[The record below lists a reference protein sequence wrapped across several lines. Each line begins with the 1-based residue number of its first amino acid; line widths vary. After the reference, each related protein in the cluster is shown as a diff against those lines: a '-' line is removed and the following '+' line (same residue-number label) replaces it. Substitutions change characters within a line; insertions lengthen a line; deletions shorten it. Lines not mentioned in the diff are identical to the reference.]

1 MSTYNINYNFERC
14 TDKGSDKTFVN
25 DGSMWCHVKA
35 EAVNGCTFKEED
47 TDCKIEMFYNNR
59 WMPIY
64 MNLKKVTPDEDQ
76 LILNG
81 EKSGITSDG
90 TFLHISFAFTSRYM
104 GDADCYVKASLGTPK
119 PVPTLNVTNNVAH
132 TTYKKRT
139 SGSNT
144 VITLICDT
152 GYTFDGVPTV
162 TYGGDPDDPFA
173 EASTADMTVSG
184 DIATF
189 SLATDSYGGSA
200 TLNGN
205 TKPKPVKP
213 VSVTNNVSHTT
224 YKTEVQGIN
233 TKITLTCDGGYTFEG
248 VPRITY
254 GQSEHA
260 YMTVS
265 GNVATFTLATVS
277 YNGVAILEGKTKTVV
292 VINNVA
298 HTTYKKEVQG
308 KNTVIT
314 LTCDDGYTF
323 DGVPRITY
331 GQSVHTDMTVS
342 GNVATFSLATDSYG
356 GSCILEG
363 KTRAVAPPV
372 QPVSVTNNVAHTTY
386 QKEVQGDNTVITL
399 TCDSGYTFD
408 GTPTVTYGA
417 DPEDPFAEGT
427 TENMTVSGNVATFT
441 LATASYGGFAKLD
454 GNTKEVIPEL
464 QNNISGATYTTEEDP
479 FTEVTTVTIT
489 CNDGLVFDGVPTVK
503 YVKTSGQ
510 QTILAATLNE
520 TNTVATAE
528 ISDLKYIVSLDGNT
542 KTKPVVPTEPTVTNN
557 VPDST
562 ESHTADGHS
571 VTVNLSS
578 NNVMLNVSCAYVATD
593 GSSKNVPVTV
603 KVVVKPLVDSSNV
616 TSNASVTLPDV
627 DFNSPVVISGESKK
641 ALRIDYY
648 LSGCSTATQPTYCFV
663 GEPITF
669 TLNADSGNE
678 FDEPDKCKLIGYSV
692 FAPVYTSPMEISEDK
707 LTATGTITP
716 TVGTSQRDDFYIEV
730 HGVANPQSTPTKKY
744 GFINAYVLNEKN
756 LEDFAN
762 ARFVP
767 YTGEVGSTK
776 EDPISYD
783 LGDYINRVKR
793 FFFQVDKGS
802 SSKLMCGNFMVDT
815 TVYNLTSDS
824 KVLSFG
830 SVEIPNVTQ
839 STADYD
845 TELNMFVPFIGLES
859 LPVDLIGHTVSLELR
874 VNLLGGGGVYVM
886 TCDDRIVWT
895 KEVEPCSD
903 VLFRTQK
910 QQIQVIGGSKFDS
923 TYLMGLTP
931 YIVLQK
937 KTITSTGVE
946 TPSSRLTKVK
956 DVSGFTK
963 MVNVKFA
970 DTTNMLT
977 DDVNTIIN
985 ILRNGFTL

>member
-1 MSTYNINYNFERC
+1 MASTYNINYNFERC
-14 TDKGSDKTFVN
+14 TDKGSDKTFYT
-25 DGSMWCHVKA
+25 DGATWCHVKA
-35 EAVNGCTFKEED
+35 EAVNGCTFVEND
-47 TDCKIEMFYNNR
+47 AACKIELFYNDR
-59 WMPIY
+59 WVNIY
-64 MNLKKVTPDEDQ
+64 MNLTKVSPEEDQ
-76 LILNG
+76 LVLNG

-90 TFLHISFAFTSRYM
+90 TFLHRRFSFPDGYR
-104 GDADCYVKASLGTPK
+104 GDADCYVKASGGSPA

-132 TTYKKRT
+132 TTYKTKT

-144 VITLICDT
+144 VITLTCDD
-152 GYTFDGVPTV
+152 GFTFDGVPTV

-173 EASTADMTVSG
+173 EST
-184 DIATF
+184 
-189 SLATDSYGGSA
+189 
-200 TLNGN
+200 
-205 TKPKPVKP
+205 
-213 VSVTNNVSHTT
+213 
-224 YKTEVQGIN
+224 TEN
-233 TKITLTCDGGYTFEG
+233 
-248 VPRITY
+248 
-254 GQSEHA
+254 
-260 YMTVS
+260 
-265 GNVATFTLATVS
+265 
-277 YNGVAILEGKTKTVV
+277 
-292 VINNVA
+292 
-298 HTTYKKEVQG
+298 
-308 KNTVIT
+308 
-314 LTCDDGYTF
+314 
-323 DGVPRITY
+323 
-331 GQSVHTDMTVS
+331 MTVS
-342 GNVATFSLATDSYG
+342 GNVATFSLATASYG
-356 GSCILEG
+356 GS
-363 KTRAVAPPV
+363 A
-372 QPVSVTNNVAHTTY
+372 
-386 QKEVQGDNTVITL
+386 TL
-399 TCDSGYTFD
+399 SGR
-408 GTPTVTYGA
+408 
-417 DPEDPFAEGT
+417 
-427 TENMTVSGNVATFT
+427 
-441 LATASYGGFAKLD
+441 
-454 GNTKEVIPEL
+454 TKEVIPEP
-464 QNNISGATYTTEEDP
+464 QNNITGATFTTEEDP
-479 FTEVTTVTIT
+479 FSESTTVTIT

-503 YVKTSGQ
+503 YVNTSGQ
-510 QTILAATLNE
+510 QTTVSTTVNE

-542 KTKPVVPTEPTVTNN
+542 KAKPVAPTEPTVTNN

-562 ESHTADGHS
+562 ESHTVDGHS

-578 NNVMLNVSCAYVATD
+578 KKVMLNVSCAYVSTD

-603 KVVVKPLVDSSNV
+603 NVVVNSVADTDNV

-641 ALRIDYY
+641 AIRIDYT
-648 LSGCSTATQPTYCFV
+648 LTGCTPVAQPTYCFV
-663 GEPITF
+663 GEPLTIT
-669 TLNADSGNE
+669 LGADSGNV
-678 FDEPDKCKLIGYSV
+678 FDEPDKCKLTGYSQ
-692 FAPVYTSPMEISEDK
+692 FATPYIVPMTISEDK

-716 TVGTSQRDDFYIEV
+716 TVGSADRDDWYIIVE
-730 HGVANPQSTPTKKY
+730 GVANPQSTPTKKY

-756 LEDFAN
+756 LEDFAT
-762 ARFVP
+762 ARFVQ
-767 YTGEVGSTK
+767 YTGDVGSTK

-815 TVYNLTSDS
+815 TVYNLASDS

-830 SVEIPNVTQ
+830 SVEIPNTTQ

-845 TELNMFVPFIGLES
+845 TELSLFVPFIGLES
-859 LPVDLIGHTVSLELR
+859 LPVDLIGHTVGLELR

-910 QQIQVIGGSKFDS
+910 QQIQVVGGSKFDS

-946 TPSSRLTKVK
+946 TASSRLTKVK

>member
-1 MSTYNINYNFERC
+1 MAATYNINYTFERC
-14 TDKGSDKTFVN
+14 TDSGSDKTFYN
-25 DGSMWCHVKA
+25 DGQRWCHIKA
-35 EAVNGCTFKEED
+35 EAVNGCTFVEED
-47 TDCKIEMFYNNR
+47 AACRIELFYNDR
-59 WMPIY
+59 WITVY

-90 TFLHISFAFTSRYM
+90 TFLHRRFSFPSGYT
-104 GDADCYVKASLGTPK
+104 GDADCYVKASGGTPT

-132 TTYKKRT
+132 TTYKTKT

-144 VITLICDT
+144 VITLTCDD
-152 GYTFDGVPTV
+152 GFTFDGVPTV
-162 TYGGDPDDPFA
+162 TYGADPDDPFA
-173 EASTADMTVSG
+173 EATTADMS
-184 DIATF
+184 
-189 SLATDSYGGSA
+189 
-200 TLNGN
+200 
-205 TKPKPVKP
+205 
-213 VSVTNNVSHTT
+213 
-224 YKTEVQGIN
+224 
-233 TKITLTCDGGYTFEG
+233 
-248 VPRITY
+248 
-254 GQSEHA
+254 
-260 YMTVS
+260 
-265 GNVATFTLATVS
+265 
-277 YNGVAILEGKTKTVV
+277 
-292 VINNVA
+292 
-298 HTTYKKEVQG
+298 
-308 KNTVIT
+308 
-314 LTCDDGYTF
+314 
-323 DGVPRITY
+323 
-331 GQSVHTDMTVS
+331 
-342 GNVATFSLATDSYG
+342 
-356 GSCILEG
+356 
-363 KTRAVAPPV
+363 
-372 QPVSVTNNVAHTTY
+372 
-386 QKEVQGDNTVITL
+386 
-399 TCDSGYTFD
+399 
-408 GTPTVTYGA
+408 
-417 DPEDPFAEGT
+417 
-427 TENMTVSGNVATFT
+427 VSGNVATFT
-441 LATASYGGFAKLD
+441 LATASYGGFATLS
-454 GNTKEVIPEL
+454 GNTKEVIPEP
-464 QNNISGATYTTEEDP
+464 QNNITGTTYTTEQDP
-479 FTEVTTVTIT
+479 FTEATTVTIT
-489 CNDGLVFDGVPTVK
+489 CNDGLVFDGVPTVT
-503 YVKTSGQ
+503 YVNTSGQ
-510 QTILAATLNE
+510 QTTVSTTVNE

-528 ISDLKYIVSLDGNT
+528 ISDLRYIVSLDGNT
-542 KTKPVVPTEPTVTNN
+542 KTKPVAPTEPTVTNK

-562 ESHTADGHS
+562 ESHTVDGSS

-578 NNVMLNVSCAYVATD
+578 NKVMLNVSCAYVATD

-603 KVVVKPLVDSSNV
+603 NVVVNEITDQNNV

-627 DFNSPVVISGESKK
+627 DFNSPVVISGESKQ
-641 ALRIDYY
+641 AMRIDYN
-648 LSGCSTATQPTYCFV
+648 LSGCTPVSRPTYCFV
-663 GEPITF
+663 DEPLTI
-669 TLNADSGNE
+669 TLNADSGNV
-678 FDEPDKCKLIGYSV
+678 FDEPDKCKLTGYST
-692 FAPVYTSPMEISEDK
+692 FAPMFIVPMTISEDK
-707 LTATGTITP
+707 LTASGTITP
-716 TVGTSQRDDFYIEV
+716 TVGTADRDDWYIIV
-730 HGVANPQSTPTKKY
+730 DGVANPQTTPTKKY

-756 LEDFAN
+756 LEDFAT
-762 ARFVP
+762 ARFVQ
-767 YTGEVGSTK
+767 YTGDVGSTK

-815 TVYNLTSDS
+815 TVYNLASDS

-845 TELNMFVPFIGLES
+845 TELNLFVPFIGLES
-859 LPVDLIGHTVSLELR
+859 LPVDLIGHTVGLELR

-946 TPSSRLTKVK
+946 TASSRLTKVK

>member
-1 MSTYNINYNFERC
+1 MAATYNINYTFERC
-14 TDKGSDKTFVN
+14 TDSGSDKTFYN
-25 DGSMWCHVKA
+25 DGQTWCHIKA
-35 EAVNGCTFKEED
+35 EAVNGCTFVEND
-47 TDCKIEMFYNNR
+47 AACKMEMYYNDR
-59 WMPIY
+59 WVSIY
-64 MNLKKVTPDEDQ
+64 MNLTKVSPEEDQ
-76 LILNG
+76 LVRNG

-90 TFLHISFAFTSRYM
+90 TFLHRRFSFPNGYT
-104 GDADCYVKASLGTPK
+104 GPADCYVKASGGTPT

-132 TTYKKRT
+132 TTYKTKT

-144 VITLICDT
+144 TITLTCDD
-152 GYTFDGVPTV
+152 GFTFDGVPTV
-162 TYGGDPDDPFA
+162 TYGGDPDDPFS
-173 EASTADMTVSG
+173 ESSTA
-184 DIATF
+184 
-189 SLATDSYGGSA
+189 
-200 TLNGN
+200 
-205 TKPKPVKP
+205 
-213 VSVTNNVSHTT
+213 
-224 YKTEVQGIN
+224 
-233 TKITLTCDGGYTFEG
+233 
-248 VPRITY
+248 
-254 GQSEHA
+254 
-260 YMTVS
+260 
-265 GNVATFTLATVS
+265 
-277 YNGVAILEGKTKTVV
+277 
-292 VINNVA
+292 
-298 HTTYKKEVQG
+298 
-308 KNTVIT
+308 
-314 LTCDDGYTF
+314 
-323 DGVPRITY
+323 
-331 GQSVHTDMTVS
+331 DMTVS
-342 GNVATFSLATDSYG
+342 GNVATFSIATDSYG
-356 GSCILEG
+356 GSATLDG
-363 KTRAVAPPV
+363 NTKAVAPPV

-408 GTPTVTYGA
+408 GVPTVTYGA
-417 DPEDPFAEGT
+417 DPEDPFSEGT

-454 GNTKEVIPEL
+454 GNTKEVIPE
-464 QNNISGATYTTEEDP
+464 
-479 FTEVTTVTIT
+479 
-489 CNDGLVFDGVPTVK
+489 
-503 YVKTSGQ
+503 
-510 QTILAATLNE
+510 
-520 TNTVATAE
+520 
-528 ISDLKYIVSLDGNT
+528 
-542 KTKPVVPTEPTVTNN
+542 PVEPTEPTVTNN

-562 ESHTADGHS
+562 ESHTVDGHS
-571 VTVNLSS
+571 VTVNLTSKK
-578 NNVMLNVSCAYVATD
+578 VMLNVSCAYVSTD

-603 KVVVKPLVDSSNV
+603 NVVVDDLKDTENV
-616 TSNASVTLPDV
+616 SSNASVTLPDV

-641 ALRIDYY
+641 AMRIDYY
-648 LSGCSTATQPTYCFV
+648 LTGCTPVAQPTYCFV
-663 GEPITF
+663 GEPLTI
-669 TLNADSGNE
+669 TLNADSGNV
-678 FDEPDKCKLIGYSV
+678 FDEPDKCKLTGYST
-692 FAPVYTSPMEISEDK
+692 FAPIFIAPMTISEDK

-716 TVGTSQRDDFYIEV
+716 TVGTAERDDWYIEV

-756 LEDFAN
+756 LEDFAT

-767 YTGEVGSTK
+767 YTGDTGSVK

-783 LGDYINRVKR
+783 LGDYVNRVKR

-815 TVYNLTSDS
+815 TVFNLASDS
-824 KVLSFG
+824 KVISFG

-845 TELNMFVPFIGLES
+845 TELNLFVPFIGLES
-859 LPVDLIGHTVSLELR
+859 LPVDLIGCTVALEMR

-895 KEVEPCSD
+895 KEVEPCTD

-910 QQIQVIGGSKFDS
+910 QEVRVLGGSKFDS

-946 TPSSRLTKVK
+946 TASSRLTKVK

>member
-1 MSTYNINYNFERC
+1 MASTYNINYNFERC
-14 TDKGSDKTFVN
+14 TDKGSDKTFYT
-25 DGSMWCHVKA
+25 DGATWCHVKA
-35 EAVNGCTFKEED
+35 EAVNGCTFVEED
-47 TDCKIEMFYNNR
+47 AACRIELFYNDR
-59 WMPIY
+59 WVTVY

-76 LILNG
+76 LIING

-90 TFLHISFAFTSRYM
+90 TFLHRRFTFPDGYR
-104 GDADCYVKASLGTPK
+104 GDADCYVKASGGSPA

-132 TTYKKRT
+132 TTYKTKT
-139 SGSNT
+139 SGS
-144 VITLICDT
+144 
-152 GYTFDGVPTV
+152 
-162 TYGGDPDDPFA
+162 
-173 EASTADMTVSG
+173 
-184 DIATF
+184 
-189 SLATDSYGGSA
+189 
-200 TLNGN
+200 
-205 TKPKPVKP
+205 
-213 VSVTNNVSHTT
+213 
-224 YKTEVQGIN
+224 
-233 TKITLTCDGGYTFEG
+233 
-248 VPRITY
+248 
-254 GQSEHA
+254 
-260 YMTVS
+260 
-265 GNVATFTLATVS
+265 
-277 YNGVAILEGKTKTVV
+277 
-292 VINNVA
+292 
-298 HTTYKKEVQG
+298 
-308 KNTVIT
+308 NTVIT
-314 LTCDDGYTF
+314 LTCDDGFNF
-323 DGVPRITY
+323 DGV
-331 GQSVHTDMTVS
+331 
-342 GNVATFSLATDSYG
+342 
-356 GSCILEG
+356 
-363 KTRAVAPPV
+363 
-372 QPVSVTNNVAHTTY
+372 
-386 QKEVQGDNTVITL
+386 
-399 TCDSGYTFD
+399 
-408 GTPTVTYGA
+408 PTVTYGA
-417 DPEDPFAEGT
+417 DPEDPFSEGT

-441 LATASYGGFAKLD
+441 LATASYGGYATLD
-454 GNTKEVIPEL
+454 GRTKEVIPEP
-464 QNNISGATYTTEEDP
+464 QNNISGTTYTTEQDP
-479 FTEVTTVTIT
+479 FTESTTVTIT

-503 YVKTSGQ
+503 YVNTSGQ
-510 QTILAATLNE
+510 QTTVSTTVNE

-542 KTKPVVPTEPTVTNN
+542 KTKPVAPTEPTVTNN

-562 ESHTADGHS
+562 ESHTVNGHS

-578 NNVMLNVSCAYVATD
+578 SKVMLNVSCAYVSTD
-593 GSSKNVPVTV
+593 GSSKNAPVTV
-603 KVVVKPLVDSSNV
+603 NVVVDEVKDQNNV

-627 DFNSPVVISGESKK
+627 DFNSPVVISGESKQ
-641 ALRIDYY
+641 AMRIDYN
-648 LSGCSTATQPTYCFV
+648 LSGCTPVAQPTYCFV
-663 GEPITF
+663 GEPLTI
-669 TLNADSGNE
+669 TLNADSGNV
-678 FDEPDKCKLIGYSV
+678 FDEPDKCKITGYST
-692 FAPVYTSPMEISEDK
+692 FAPLYIVPMTISDDK

-716 TVGTSQRDDFYIEV
+716 TVGSADRDDWYIIVE
-730 HGVANPQSTPTKKY
+730 GVANPQSTPTKKY

-756 LEDFAN
+756 LEDFAT
-762 ARFVP
+762 ARFVQ
-767 YTGEVGSTK
+767 YTGDVGSTK

-815 TVYNLTSDS
+815 TVYNLASDS

-845 TELNMFVPFIGLES
+845 TELSLFVPFIGLES
-859 LPVDLIGHTVSLELR
+859 LPVDLIGSTVSLELR

-946 TPSSRLTKVK
+946 TASSRLTKVK

>member
-1 MSTYNINYNFERC
+1 MAATYNINYTFERC
-14 TDKGSDKTFVN
+14 TDKGSDKTFYN
-25 DGSMWCHVKA
+25 DGATWCHIKA
-35 EAVNGCTFKEED
+35 EAVNGCTFVEND
-47 TDCKIEMFYNNR
+47 SACRMEMFYNDR
-59 WMPIY
+59 WVSVY
-64 MNLKKVTPDEDQ
+64 MNLTKVSPEEDQ
-76 LILNG
+76 LVING

-90 TFLHISFAFTSRYM
+90 TFLHRRFSFPSGYT
-104 GDADCYVKASLGTPK
+104 GPADCYVKASGGTPA

-132 TTYKKRT
+132 TTYKTKT

-144 VITLICDT
+144 VITLTCDD
-152 GYTFDGVPTV
+152 GFTFDGVPTV

-173 EASTADMTVSG
+173 ESTTA
-184 DIATF
+184 
-189 SLATDSYGGSA
+189 
-200 TLNGN
+200 N
-205 TKPKPVKP
+205 
-213 VSVTNNVSHTT
+213 
-224 YKTEVQGIN
+224 
-233 TKITLTCDGGYTFEG
+233 
-248 VPRITY
+248 
-254 GQSEHA
+254 
-260 YMTVS
+260 MTVS
-265 GNVATFTLATVS
+265 GNVATFTLAT
-277 YNGVAILEGKTKTVV
+277 A
-292 VINNVA
+292 
-298 HTTYKKEVQG
+298 
-308 KNTVIT
+308 
-314 LTCDDGYTF
+314 
-323 DGVPRITY
+323 
-331 GQSVHTDMTVS
+331 
-342 GNVATFSLATDSYG
+342 SYG
-356 GSCILEG
+356 GSATLDG
-363 KTRAVAPPV
+363 KTKSVAPPV

-408 GTPTVTYGA
+408 GVPTVTYGA
-417 DPEDPFAEGT
+417 DPEDPFSEGT

-441 LATASYGGFAKLD
+441 LATASYGGSATLS
-454 GNTKEVIPEL
+454 GNTK
-464 QNNISGATYTTEEDP
+464 A
-479 FTEVTTVTIT
+479 
-489 CNDGLVFDGVPTVK
+489 
-503 YVKTSGQ
+503 
-510 QTILAATLNE
+510 
-520 TNTVATAE
+520 VA
-528 ISDLKYIVSLDGNT
+528 
-542 KTKPVVPTEPTVTNN
+542 PTEPTVTNN

-562 ESHTADGHS
+562 ESHTVDGHS

-578 NNVMLNVSCAYVATD
+578 SKVMLNVSCAYVATD

-603 KVVVKPLVDSSNV
+603 NVVVDEVKDQNNV
-616 TSNASVTLPDV
+616 SSNASVTLPDV
-627 DFNSPVVISGESKK
+627 DFNSPVVISGESKQ
-641 ALRIDYY
+641 AMRIDYN
-648 LSGCSTATQPTYCFV
+648 LSGCTPVAQPTYCFV
-663 GEPITF
+663 GEPLTI
-669 TLNADSGNE
+669 TLNADSGNV
-678 FDEPDKCKLIGYSV
+678 FDEPDKCKLTGYST
-692 FAPVYTSPMEISEDK
+692 FAPMFIVPMTISEDK
-707 LTATGTITP
+707 LTASGTITP
-716 TVGTSQRDDFYIEV
+716 TVGSADRDDWYIIV
-730 HGVANPQSTPTKKY
+730 DGVAHPQSTPTKKY

-756 LEDFAN
+756 LEDFAT

-767 YTGEVGSTK
+767 YTGDTGSVK

-783 LGDYINRVKR
+783 LGDYVNRVKR

-815 TVYNLTSDS
+815 TVFNLASDS

-845 TELNMFVPFIGLES
+845 TELNLFVPFIGLES
-859 LPVDLIGHTVSLELR
+859 LPVDLIGSTVSLELR

-895 KEVEPCSD
+895 KEVEPCTD

-910 QQIQVIGGSKFDS
+910 QEVRVLGGSKFDS

-946 TPSSRLTKVK
+946 TASSRLTKVK

>member
-1 MSTYNINYNFERC
+1 MASTYNINYNFERC
-14 TDKGSDKTFVN
+14 TDKGSDKTFYT
-25 DGSMWCHVKA
+25 DGATWCHIKA
-35 EAVNGCTFKEED
+35 EAVNGCTFVEED
-47 TDCKIEMFYNNR
+47 PACKMELFYNDR
-59 WMPIY
+59 WVTIY

-76 LILNG
+76 LVING

-90 TFLHISFAFTSRYM
+90 TFLHRRFSFPSGYR
-104 GDADCYVKASLGTPK
+104 GDGDCYVKASGGSPA
-119 PVPTLNVTNNVAH
+119 PVPTLSVTNNVAH
-132 TTYKKRT
+132 TTYKTKT

-144 VITLICDT
+144 VITLTCDD
-152 GYTFDGVPTV
+152 GFTFDGVPTV
-162 TYGGDPDDPFA
+162 TYGGDP
-173 EASTADMTVSG
+173 
-184 DIATF
+184 
-189 SLATDSYGGSA
+189 
-200 TLNGN
+200 
-205 TKPKPVKP
+205 
-213 VSVTNNVSHTT
+213 
-224 YKTEVQGIN
+224 
-233 TKITLTCDGGYTFEG
+233 
-248 VPRITY
+248 
-254 GQSEHA
+254 
-260 YMTVS
+260 
-265 GNVATFTLATVS
+265 
-277 YNGVAILEGKTKTVV
+277 
-292 VINNVA
+292 
-298 HTTYKKEVQG
+298 
-308 KNTVIT
+308 
-314 LTCDDGYTF
+314 
-323 DGVPRITY
+323 
-331 GQSVHTDMTVS
+331 
-342 GNVATFSLATDSYG
+342 
-356 GSCILEG
+356 
-363 KTRAVAPPV
+363 
-372 QPVSVTNNVAHTTY
+372 
-386 QKEVQGDNTVITL
+386 
-399 TCDSGYTFD
+399 
-408 GTPTVTYGA
+408 
-417 DPEDPFAEGT
+417 EDPFAEST
-427 TENMTVSGNVATFT
+427 TENMTVSGNVATFS
-441 LATASYGGFAKLD
+441 LSTASYGGSATLS
-454 GNTKEVIPEL
+454 GRTKEVIPEP
-464 QNNISGATYTTEEDP
+464 QNNISGATYTTESDP
-479 FTEVTTVTIT
+479 FAESTTVTIT

-503 YVKTSGQ
+503 YVNTSGQ
-510 QTILAATLNE
+510 QTTVSTTVSE

-528 ISDLKYIVSLDGNT
+528 ISDLRYIVSLDGNT
-542 KTKPVVPTEPTVTNN
+542 KTKPVAPTEPTVTNN

-562 ESHTADGHS
+562 ESHTVNGHS

-578 NNVMLNVSCAYVATD
+578 TKVMLNVSCAYVATD

-603 KVVVKPLVDSSNV
+603 NVVVDEVKDQNNV
-616 TSNASVTLPDV
+616 SSNASVTLPDV
-627 DFNSPVVISGESKK
+627 DFNSPVVISGESKQ
-641 ALRIDYY
+641 AMRIDYN
-648 LSGCSTATQPTYCFV
+648 LSGCTPVAQPTYCFV
-663 GEPITF
+663 GEPLTI
-669 TLNADSGNE
+669 TLNADSGNQ
-678 FDEPDKCKLIGYSV
+678 FDEPDKCKLTGYST
-692 FAPVYTSPMEISEDK
+692 FAPMYVVPMTISADK

-716 TVGTSQRDDFYIEV
+716 TVGSAERDDWYIIV
-730 HGVANPQSTPTKKY
+730 DGVAHQQSTPTKKY

-756 LEDFAN
+756 LEDFAT
-762 ARFVP
+762 ARFVQ
-767 YTGEVGSTK
+767 YSGDVGSTK

-815 TVYNLTSDS
+815 TVYNLASDS

-845 TELNMFVPFIGLES
+845 TELNLFVPFIGLET
-859 LPVDLIGHTVSLELR
+859 LPVDLIGSTVSLELR

-946 TPSSRLTKVK
+946 TASSRLTKVK

>member
-1 MSTYNINYNFERC
+1 MASTYNINYNFERC
-14 TDKGSDKTFVN
+14 TDKGSDKTFYT
-25 DGSMWCHVKA
+25 DGATWCHIKA
-35 EAVNGCTFKEED
+35 EAVNGCTFVENDSACRMEL
-47 TDCKIEMFYNNR
+47 FYNDR
-59 WMPIY
+59 WVNVY
-64 MNLKKVTPDEDQ
+64 MNLTKVTPDEDQ
-76 LILNG
+76 LVING

-90 TFLHISFAFTSRYM
+90 TFLHRRFSFPSGYR
-104 GDADCYVKASLGTPK
+104 GDADCYVKASGGSPA

-132 TTYKKRT
+132 TTYKTKT

-144 VITLICDT
+144 VITLTCDD
-152 GYTFDGVPTV
+152 GFTFDGVPTV

-173 EASTADMTVSG
+173 EST
-184 DIATF
+184 
-189 SLATDSYGGSA
+189 
-200 TLNGN
+200 
-205 TKPKPVKP
+205 
-213 VSVTNNVSHTT
+213 
-224 YKTEVQGIN
+224 TEN
-233 TKITLTCDGGYTFEG
+233 
-248 VPRITY
+248 
-254 GQSEHA
+254 
-260 YMTVS
+260 
-265 GNVATFTLATVS
+265 
-277 YNGVAILEGKTKTVV
+277 
-292 VINNVA
+292 
-298 HTTYKKEVQG
+298 
-308 KNTVIT
+308 
-314 LTCDDGYTF
+314 
-323 DGVPRITY
+323 
-331 GQSVHTDMTVS
+331 MTVS

-356 GSCILEG
+356 GS
-363 KTRAVAPPV
+363 A
-372 QPVSVTNNVAHTTY
+372 
-386 QKEVQGDNTVITL
+386 TL
-399 TCDSGYTFD
+399 SGR
-408 GTPTVTYGA
+408 
-417 DPEDPFAEGT
+417 
-427 TENMTVSGNVATFT
+427 
-441 LATASYGGFAKLD
+441 
-454 GNTKEVIPEL
+454 TKEVIPEP

-479 FTEVTTVTIT
+479 FSESTTVTIT
-489 CNDGLVFDGVPTVK
+489 CNDGLVFDGVPTVT
-503 YVKTSGQ
+503 YVNTSGQ
-510 QTILAATLNE
+510 QTTVSTTVNE

-528 ISDLKYIVSLDGNT
+528 ISDLRYIVSLDGQT
-542 KTKPVVPTEPTVTNN
+542 KTKPVAPTEPTVTNN

-562 ESHTADGHS
+562 ESHTVDGHS

-578 NNVMLNVSCAYVATD
+578 SKVMLNVSCAYVATD

-603 KVVVKPLVDSSNV
+603 NVVVNEVADQNNV
-616 TSNASVTLPDV
+616 SSNASVTLPDV
-627 DFNSPVVISGESKK
+627 DLNSPVVISGESKQ
-641 ALRIDYY
+641 AMRIDYN
-648 LSGCSTATQPTYCFV
+648 LSGCTPVAQPTYCFV
-663 GEPITF
+663 GEPLTI
-669 TLNADSGNE
+669 TLNADSGNQ
-678 FDEPDKCKLIGYSV
+678 FDEPDKCKLTGYST
-692 FAPVYTSPMEISEDK
+692 FAPMYVVPMTISEDK

-716 TVGTSQRDDFYIEV
+716 TVGSADRDDWYIIV
-730 HGVANPQSTPTKKY
+730 DGVAHPQSTPTKKY

-756 LEDFAN
+756 LEDFAT
-762 ARFVP
+762 ARFVQ
-767 YTGEVGSTK
+767 YTGDVGSTK

-815 TVYNLTSDS
+815 TVYNLASDS

-830 SVEIPNVTQ
+830 SVEIPNITQ

-845 TELNMFVPFIGLES
+845 TELNLFVPFIGLES
-859 LPVDLIGHTVSLELR
+859 LPVDLIGSTVSLELR

-946 TPSSRLTKVK
+946 TASSRLTKVK

>member
-1 MSTYNINYNFERC
+1 MASTYNINYTFERC
-14 TDKGSDKTFVN
+14 TDKGSDKTFYT
-25 DGSMWCHVKA
+25 DGATWCHIKA
-35 EAVNGCTFKEED
+35 EAVNGCTFVEND
-47 TDCKIEMFYNNR
+47 SACKIELFYNDR
-59 WMPIY
+59 WVTVY
-64 MNLKKVTPDEDQ
+64 MNLTKVSPDEDQ
-76 LILNG
+76 LVING

-90 TFLHISFAFTSRYM
+90 TFLHRRFSFPSGYR
-104 GDADCYVKASLGTPK
+104 GDADCYVKASGGSPA

-132 TTYKKRT
+132 TTYKTKT

-144 VITLICDT
+144 VITLTCDD
-152 GYTFDGVPTV
+152 GFTFDGVPTV

-173 EASTADMTVSG
+173 EST
-184 DIATF
+184 
-189 SLATDSYGGSA
+189 
-200 TLNGN
+200 
-205 TKPKPVKP
+205 
-213 VSVTNNVSHTT
+213 
-224 YKTEVQGIN
+224 TEN
-233 TKITLTCDGGYTFEG
+233 
-248 VPRITY
+248 
-254 GQSEHA
+254 
-260 YMTVS
+260 
-265 GNVATFTLATVS
+265 
-277 YNGVAILEGKTKTVV
+277 
-292 VINNVA
+292 
-298 HTTYKKEVQG
+298 
-308 KNTVIT
+308 
-314 LTCDDGYTF
+314 
-323 DGVPRITY
+323 
-331 GQSVHTDMTVS
+331 MTVS
-342 GNVATFSLATDSYG
+342 GNVATFSLATASYG
-356 GSCILEG
+356 GS
-363 KTRAVAPPV
+363 A
-372 QPVSVTNNVAHTTY
+372 
-386 QKEVQGDNTVITL
+386 TL
-399 TCDSGYTFD
+399 SGR
-408 GTPTVTYGA
+408 
-417 DPEDPFAEGT
+417 
-427 TENMTVSGNVATFT
+427 
-441 LATASYGGFAKLD
+441 
-454 GNTKEVIPEL
+454 TKEVIPEP
-464 QNNISGATYTTEEDP
+464 QNNITGATYTTEEDP
-479 FTEVTTVTIT
+479 FTESTTVTIT

-503 YVKTSGQ
+503 YVNTTGQ
-510 QTILAATLNE
+510 QTTVSTTVNE

-528 ISDLKYIVSLDGNT
+528 ISDLKYIVSLDGQT
-542 KTKPVVPTEPTVTNN
+542 KTKPVAPTEPTVTNN

-562 ESHTADGHS
+562 ESHTVDGHS

-578 NNVMLNVSCAYVATD
+578 SKVMLNVSCAYVATD

-603 KVVVKPLVDSSNV
+603 NVVVDEVKDQNNV
-616 TSNASVTLPDV
+616 SSNASVTLPDV
-627 DFNSPVVISGESKK
+627 DFNSPVVISGESKQ
-641 ALRIDYY
+641 AMRIDYN
-648 LSGCSTATQPTYCFV
+648 LSGCTPVAQPTYCFV
-663 GEPITF
+663 GEPLTI
-669 TLNADSGNE
+669 TLNADSGNV
-678 FDEPDKCKLIGYSV
+678 FDEPDKCKLTGYST
-692 FAPVYTSPMEISEDK
+692 FAPLFIVPMTISDDK

-716 TVGTSQRDDFYIEV
+716 TVGSADRDDWYIIV
-730 HGVANPQSTPTKKY
+730 DGVANPQSTPTKKY

-756 LEDFAN
+756 LEDSAT
-762 ARFVP
+762 ARFVQ
-767 YTGEVGSTK
+767 YTGDVGSTK

-815 TVYNLTSDS
+815 TVYNLASDS

-845 TELNMFVPFIGLES
+845 TELSLFVPFIGLES
-859 LPVDLIGHTVSLELR
+859 LPVDLIGSTVSLELR

-946 TPSSRLTKVK
+946 TASSRLTKVK